1 MTRVIGTHERI
12 EVVGP
17 DGSTVGHQKDSTSV
31 GDFYRD
37 NYKLHS
43 YFYPHETTEMAA
55 HMQQIIDDDNKFDV
69 SFVTKKMTSG
79 KEAGKIRLTSCYSI
93 VVHR

>member
-1 MTRVIGTHERI
+1 MRQIGTHERI

-37 NYKLHS
+37 NYSLHS
-43 YFYPHETTEMAA
+43 FFKPSEVVEMAA
-55 HMQQIIDDDNKFDV
+55 HIQRIVDDPNKFNI
-69 SFVTKKMTSG
+69 SFEVKKMTSG
-79 KEAGKIRLTSCYSI
+79 TEAGKVRLTSCYS
-93 VVHR
+93 VVVRR